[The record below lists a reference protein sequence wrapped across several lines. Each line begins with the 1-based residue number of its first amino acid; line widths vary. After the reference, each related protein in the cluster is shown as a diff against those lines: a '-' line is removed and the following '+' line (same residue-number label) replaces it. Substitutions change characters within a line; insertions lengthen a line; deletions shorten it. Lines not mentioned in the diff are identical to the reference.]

1 MDCPKLDG
9 KAKDFLKQQKEGH
22 TIVYSGAEERG
33 QKGVA
38 IWLLRKIGESLI
50 GYNPLSNRVLT
61 GRINTKSRC
70 ILIIL
75 MCSPATTAEE
85 ENSDQFSE
93 KLSTAIDRTQKKDV
107 LYCLVLI

>member
-22 TIVYSGAEERG
+22 TIVYFGAGERG

-50 GYNPLSNRVLT
+50 GYNPLSNSVDSQNKYKAQTQFDNIHVQPCNNSR
-61 GRINTKSRC
+61 GRKFRSV
-70 ILIIL
+70 
-75 MCSPATTAEE
+75 
-85 ENSDQFSE
+85 F
-93 KLSTAIDRTQKKDV
+93 
-107 LYCLVLI
+107 